1 MSSNRMHHWMQ
12 HEVNTTIS
20 DLTSIQVVNCPANPI
35 GVFTMLRIE
44 RGFFF
49 GASLEFLAIE
59 PTI

>member
-1 MSSNRMHHWMQ
+1 MHHWMQ